1 MSSPRFFI
9 DRALA
14 VGEEFEL
21 PSTVAHHAARVLRLR
36 TGASIVLFN
45 GRGGE
50 FEARLGGDAR
60 ALRASVLQHV
70 AIERESPLAITL
82 VQSWIAADKLDWTIE
97 KAVELGVRRILL
109 TPMQRAVT
117 RLDGARRD
125 RRIERLRDI
134 ALSACAQC
142 GRNRVPDVAAHATLE
157 VALQEAR
164 ADGARGLVMDA
175 QAEATLLGLARG
187 SDQLALVVGPE
198 GGLDPGEVT
207 LVTRLGYRVGRLG
220 PRTLRTETAGLA
232 ALAALQSSAGDF
244 AAAHDEARRR

>member
-14 VGEEFEL
+14 EGEEFEL
-21 PSTVAHHAARVLRLR
+21 PSALAHHATRVLRLR
-36 TGASIVLFN
+36 SGASIVLFN

-60 ALRASVLQHV
+60 TQRASVLQHIPV
-70 AIERESPLAITL
+70 ERESSLTITL

-109 TPMQRAVT
+109 TPMQRAVV

-125 RRIERLRDI
+125 RRVERLRDI
-134 ALSACAQC
+134 AVAACAQC
-142 GRNRVPDVAAHATLE
+142 GRNRVPGVDARDTLE
-157 VALQEAR
+157 LALREAL
-164 ADGARGLVMDA
+164 ADGACGLVMDA
-175 QAEATLLGLARG
+175 HAEATLLGRARG
-187 SDQLALVVGPE
+187 SDKLALVVGPE
-198 GGLDPGEVT
+198 GGLDPDEIT

-220 PRTLRTETAGLA
+220 PRILRTETAGLA

-244 AAAHDEARRR
+244 AVEHD